1 MPDVKV
7 TPTEVD
13 IAAGAAADDGA
24 IAVARALSA
33 RDCGASQSEMRF
45 ARKAYLAEVIARA
58 RLQGWNECREA
69 AAAMIE
75 RAVEGGYPTPAER
88 ADQCEHGKFGWED
101 CIACYDE
108 VLIETAGNVRNLTP
122 STPESDHVE

>member
-1 MPDVKV
+1 MSDVKV
-7 TPTEVD
+7 TPTE
-13 IAAGAAADDGA
+13 
-24 IAVARALSA
+24 ARH
-33 RDCGASQSEMRF
+33 
-45 ARKAYLAEVIARA
+45 LAERVVSRTRGYDIKLRDDDSRIAMITDALDAA
-58 RLQGWNECREA
+58 RLQGWNECREV

-75 RAVEGGYPTPAER
+75 RAVEGGYPTPAEK